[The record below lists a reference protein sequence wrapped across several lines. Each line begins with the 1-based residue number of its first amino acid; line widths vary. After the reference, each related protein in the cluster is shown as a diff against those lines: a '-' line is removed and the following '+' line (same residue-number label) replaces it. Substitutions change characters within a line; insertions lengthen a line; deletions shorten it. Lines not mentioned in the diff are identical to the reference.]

1 MTDIVPHLGNGGGK
15 AEFLTQYE
23 VELYLKQNAEFA
35 RQFVFTYL
43 KTNLEFA
50 DEFFQKWYD
59 NLIGMTRLHR
69 KSRKRVG
76 DRTDYHKH
84 PRDLDP
90 NFMNSLYDD
99 CQVFEDDCCDGNEE
113 EILDNS
119 AKITYND
126 TNLPNMTNLDTYIDG
141 PNSNRR
147 RSDPASS
154 EAIEKLIRCGSNEK
168 GLDTIDENT
177 VSTRSS
183 RSNSL
188 VLPQESSRYRTVSI
202 DENSNL
208 KEAIELLRLPA
219 TDPQQTGKPH
229 LRKAQSAPTYKKNL
243 SNLIRSSVYSGSGL
257 SKHINVEN
265 HAVLRETNES
275 HCLVEIIKDIA
286 KDMSLTKVCF
296 KILVNLGFML
306 NVEKAAIYLV
316 HTVNDQKVLKLLLN
330 DVSIAK
336 GIRKESLS
344 SSVSKRPQLIP
355 MGSGIVGHVA
365 ETGES
370 VIANDVS
377 TVNLYAFFKS
387 EIEILGII
395 LL

>member
-1 MTDIVPHLGNGGGK
+1 MTDIAPCLENGGGGGK
-15 AEFLTQYE
+15 VEFLTEYE

-59 NLIGMTRLHR
+59 NMIGLTRLHR
-69 KSRKRVG
+69 KPHKRLNKK
-76 DRTDYHKH
+76 TDNHK
-84 PRDLDP
+84 RELDS
-90 NFMNSLYDD
+90 NFMTSLHDD
-99 CQVFEDDCCDGNEE
+99 CHVFEDEE
-113 EILDNS
+113 EVEQEVLDNS
-119 AKITYND
+119 GKIIYND
-126 TNLPNMTNLDTYIDG
+126 TNLPNMTNLDTYMDG
-141 PNSNRR
+141 PNSSRR

-154 EAIEKLIRCGSNEK
+154 DAIKKLIRCGNSDD

-177 VSTRSS
+177 VSSRTS

-188 VLPQESSRYRTVSI
+188 ESGRYRTVSL

-208 KEAIELLRLPA
+208 QEAIELLRLPA
-219 TDPQQTGKPH
+219 TDPQQTGKPY

-243 SNLIRSSVYSGSGL
+243 SNLIRSSVYSGSGFC
-257 SKHINVEN
+257 KQINVEN
-265 HAVLRETNES
+265 YSVLRETNES
-275 HCLVEIIKDIA
+275 HYLVEMIKDIA
-286 KDMSLTKVCF
+286 KDMNLTKVCF

-316 HTVNDQKVLKLLLN
+316 HTVNEKKVLRLLLN

-336 GIRKESLS
+336 GTRKESLS
-344 SSVSKRPQLIP
+344 SSVSKKPQSIP

-365 ETGES
+365 ETGQS

-377 TVNLYAFFKS
+377 TVKNLFAT
-387 EIEILGII
+387 
-395 LL
+395 